1 MILVAGGA
9 GFVGSHVAKLLRER
23 NLDHFI
29 LDDYS
34 TGHRR
39 ACGTSRQVEC
49 DLRNMAAVSKVL
61 KENRCDSVMLFAGA
75 ISVGESV
82 RDPAKYYRTNVL
94 GAVNLVT
101 ACVEQGVRRVVFSS
115 SAAVYGEP
123 DLVPIPESHPT
134 RPKNPYGE
142 TKLAVERMLDWLSAA
157 YGLGAVSLRYF
168 NAAGADPDGELGEH
182 HDPEEHL
189 IPLAIDAALRRRPAL
204 TIFGDDYATP
214 DGTCIRDYVHV
225 SDLAEAHVA
234 ALDLAEA
241 GHVTIN
247 LGTGSGHSV
256 KQVVETVERVSG
268 NPVPRQVG
276 PRRAGDPA
284 RLVASNALAK
294 TVLGWSPKYSLE
306 DIVRHAYEW
315 RKSHPQ
321 GYG

>member
-315 RKSHPQ
+315 RKSHPR